1 MWIKFKKLDDKI
13 MRLKYS
19 DLYHD
24 LDLREGLHVILVP
37 FLFLIRRYVL
47 GIVVVFQSELIPQL
61 IALFGGTL
69 AQLIFMEYFPSYNTI
84 SKAHKVLFDEI
95 VIVFTMYTMMCFT
108 DFLKNPNQQ
117 FNVGYISCGLVCL
130 HLFINLGSML
140 LETLG

>member
-1 MWIKFKKLDDKI
+1 M
-13 MRLKYS
+13 
-19 DLYHD
+19 
-24 LDLREGLHVILVP
+24 
-37 FLFLIRRYVL
+37 
-47 GIVVVFQSELIPQL
+47 

-130 HLFINLGSML
+130 HLFINLGAML
-140 LETLG
+140 LETLGQIGMYAKRFYNRLKQNKAKKVGLDLAKTV